1 MISIVNKK
9 EPLILFFGDFA
20 VLYLSVWVTL
30 MLRHFDFPA
39 YSEVIAHL
47 QPFSI
52 LFVAWIFVIYVAG
65 LYDRMNVDIKRNLP
79 RALFNTQIVNIIL
92 AVVFFYFSPSFAI
105 APKTTLFIYLVVSL
119 GLLMLWRIYI
129 YPRIYSGTKNKAILI
144 ARGSEMRELL
154 ETINGGN
161 YSYYFSSYVD
171 LDKLDSID
179 VQRDIVELVYSDD
192 TKTIVVDTEDD
203 AIIPILDHLY
213 NLMFSKV
220 NFVDMHIL
228 YEQVFGKIPL
238 SIVKHGWFLKNVNT
252 ERHVIYD
259 GIKRTFDIVFALII
273 GLISLIFYPIVWVL
287 IKLDDGGTIF
297 HTHERIGQDNKKIL
311 IYKFRSMANVDGKL
325 EVTKVGKYL
334 RNARIDELPQI
345 LNVLKGDLSLIGPR
359 PENSDLAAIY
369 AEQIPYYNVRH
380 LIKPGLSGWAQIYH
394 DAHPHHAVDIN
405 ETKNK
410 LSYDLFYVKNR
421 SLFLDLEIGLKT
433 LRTIFLRKGR

>member
-192 TKTIVVDTEDD
+192 AKTIVVDTEDD

-228 YEQVFGKIPL
+228 YEQIFGKIPL

-259 GIKRTFDIVFALII
+259 GVKRVFDVIFALII
-273 GLISLIFYPIVWVL
+273 GLISLIFYPIVWAL
-287 IKLDDGGTIF
+287 IKLDDGGSIF
-297 HTHERIGQDNKKIL
+297 YTQERIGQDNKKIL
-311 IYKFRSMANVDGKL
+311 IYKFRSMAEIDGKK
-325 EVTKVGKYL
+325 EVTKIGKFL
-334 RNARIDELPQI
+334 RNVRIDELPQI

-359 PENSDLAAIY
+359 PEKNDLVAIY
-369 AEQIPYYNVRH
+369 AEQIPYYKVRH

>member
-1 MISIVNKK
+1 MNSIINKK
-9 EPLILFFGDFA
+9 EPLILFLGDLA
-20 VLYLSVWVTL
+20 VFYFSVWATL
-30 MLRHFDFPA
+30 ILRHLDFP
-39 YSEVIAHL
+39 SSIEVISHL

-52 LFVAWIFVIYVAG
+52 LFVSWIFVIYVAG

-105 APKTTLFIYLVVSL
+105 TPKTTLFIYLVVSL

-192 TKTIVVDTEDD
+192 AKTIVVDTEDD

-228 YEQVFGKIPL
+228 YEQIFGKIPL

-259 GIKRTFDIVFALII
+259 GVKRAFDIIFALII
-273 GLISLIFYPIVWVL
+273 GLFSLIFYPIVWLL
-287 IKLDDGGTIF
+287 IKIDDHGEII
-297 HTHERIGQDNKKIL
+297 HIDERIGQDNKKIF
-311 IYKFRSMANVDGKL
+311 IFKFRTMAEVNGKK
-325 EVTKVGKYL
+325 EVTKIGRYL
-334 RNARIDELPQI
+334 RVARIDELPQI

-359 PENSDLAAIY
+359 PEKNELVSVY
-369 AEQIPYYNVRH
+369 ADQIPYYKVRH

>member
-30 MLRHFDFPA
+30 LLRHLDIPA
-39 YSEVIAHL
+39 YSEIISHL

-79 RALFNTQIVNIIL
+79 RVLFNTQIANIVL
-92 AVVFFYFSPSFAI
+92 AVVFFYFSPSFSI
-105 APKTTLFIYLVVSL
+105 TPKTILFIYLVVSL
-119 GLLMLWRIYI
+119 GLLMIWRIFI

-144 ARGSEMRELL
+144 ARGTEMRELL
-154 ETINGGN
+154 DTINGGH

-179 VQRDIVELVYSDD
+179 VQRDIVDLVYSEDA
-192 TKTIVVDTEDD
+192 KTIVVDTEDD
-203 AIIPILDHLY
+203 AIILILDHLY

-259 GIKRTFDIVFALII
+259 GAKRAFDVVCALII
-273 GLISLIFYPIVWVL
+273 GLISLIFYPIVWALV
-287 IKLDDGGTIF
+287 KLDDGGPVFYTQ
-297 HTHERIGQDNKKIL
+297 ERIGQDNKKIL
-311 IYKFRSMANVDGKL
+311 IYKFRSMAEIDGKK
-325 EVTKVGKYL
+325 EVTRIGKFL
-334 RNARIDELPQI
+334 RNVRIDELPQI

-359 PENSDLAAIY
+359 PEKNDLVAIY
-369 AEQIPYYNVRH
+369 AEQIPYYKVRH

>member
-1 MISIVNKK
+1 MINIVNKK

-20 VLYLSVWVTL
+20 VLYLSVWMTL
-30 MLRHFDFPA
+30 LLRHFNLPSG
-39 YSEVIAHL
+39 SELITHL

-52 LFVAWIFVIYVAG
+52 LFVAWIFIIYVAG

-79 RALFNTQIVNIIL
+79 KALFNTQIVNMVLAII
-92 AVVFFYFSPSFAI
+92 FFYFSPSFSI
-105 APKTTLFIYLVVSL
+105 TPKTTLFIYLIVSL

-144 ARGSEMRELL
+144 ARGDEMRELL
-154 ETINGGN
+154 DAINNGH

-171 LDKLDSID
+171 LDKLNSID
-179 VQRDIVELVYSDD
+179 VQRDIVDLVYSEEA
-192 TKTIVVDTEDD
+192 KTIVVDTEDD

-252 ERHVIYD
+252 EKHVVYD
-259 GIKRTFDIVFALII
+259 TIKRAFDIVFALII
-273 GLISLIFYPIVWVL
+273 GLISLIIYPIVWILV
-287 IKLDDGGTIF
+287 KLDDRGPIF
-297 HTHERIGQDNKKIL
+297 YTQERVGQDNRKIK
-311 IYKFRSMANVDGKL
+311 IYKFRSMAEIDGRK
-325 EVTKVGKYL
+325 EVTRIGKFL
-334 RNARIDELPQI
+334 RNTRIDELPQI

-359 PENSDLAAIY
+359 PEKNDLVAIY
-369 AEQIPYYNVRH
+369 ADQIPYYKVRH

-394 DAHPHHAVDIN
+394 DAHPHHAVDIS

-421 SLFLDLEIGLKT
+421 SLFLDFEIGLKT